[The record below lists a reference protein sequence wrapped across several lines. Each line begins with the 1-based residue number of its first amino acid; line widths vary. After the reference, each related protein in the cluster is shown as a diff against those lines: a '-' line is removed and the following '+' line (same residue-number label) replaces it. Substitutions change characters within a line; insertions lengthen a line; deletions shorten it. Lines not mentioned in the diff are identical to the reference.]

1 MPKQEWQSKNNYNTD
16 TWMTAVVKRVVDL
29 HVADRM
35 VVAFA
40 ALLVA
45 LVNVAVVVI
54 VTRVGADNLGKK

>member
-1 MPKQEWQSKNNYNTD
+1 
-16 TWMTAVVKRVVDL
+16 MTAVVKRVVDL

-35 VVAFA
+35 VVAFT

-54 VTRVGADNLGKK
+54 VARVGADNLGKK